1 MTTVASPGVVVI
13 GGVDTHA
20 DVHVAAACDHLGGVL
35 GTQGFAT
42 TPAGYRALLAYL
54 RSFGQLQV
62 VGVEGTGSY
71 GSGLA
76 RHLAEHE
83 VRVLEVNRP
92 DRQARRAQGKSDVV
106 DAIAAARAVI
116 SGQARVIPKSH
127 NGTVEALRALQ
138 TVHRSA
144 RKARTQALNQLHAL
158 VLTAP
163 DPIRRPLRAL
173 PNRQLVATCAG
184 YRPGHGDDLVVI
196 TKLALRELATRIR
209 DLDAQIT
216 RLQARR
222 RRLVTA
228 TAPALLA
235 IYGVGPDTATALLLA
250 AGDNPHRLTS
260 DRSYSALL
268 GASPIK
274 ASSGKTDR
282 HRLNRGGDRHGNSAL
297 WTIVITRMAN
307 QPATRAYV
315 ERRTK
320 EGMSTPEIIRC
331 LKRYVAREVFNALPR
346 DALT

>member
-1 MTTVASPGVVVI
+1 MTTLASEGVVVI

-42 TPAGYRALLAYL
+42 TPTGYRALLRFL
-54 RSFGQLQV
+54 TSFGHLRA

-76 RHLAEHE
+76 RHLSERG
-83 VRVLEVNRP
+83 VQVLEVSRPNR
-92 DRQARRAQGKSDVV
+92 QVRRSHGKSDVV

-116 SGQARVIPKSH
+116 SGQASVTPKSH

-144 RKARTQALNQLHAL
+144 RKARTQALNQLHAV

-163 DPIRRPLRAL
+163 DPIRSPLRAMT
-173 PNRQLVATCAG
+173 NRQLVTTCAS
-184 YRPGHGDDLVVI
+184 YRPGDGDDLATI
-196 TKLALRELATRIR
+196 TKLALRELASRVR

-216 RLQARR
+216 RVQARR

-260 DRSYSALL
+260 ERSYSALL

-282 HRLNRGGDRHGNSAL
+282 HRLNRGGDRQGNSAL
-297 WTIVITRMAN
+297 WWIVITRMAN

-320 EGMSTPEIIRC
+320 EGLSAPEIIRC

-346 DALT
+346 EALT

>member
-1 MTTVASPGVVVI
+1 M
-13 GGVDTHA
+13 
-20 DVHVAAACDHLGGVL
+20 
-35 GTQGFAT
+35 
-42 TPAGYRALLAYL
+42 
-54 RSFGQLQV
+54 
-62 VGVEGTGSY
+62 
-71 GSGLA
+71 
-76 RHLAEHE
+76 
-83 VRVLEVNRP
+83 
-92 DRQARRAQGKSDVV
+92 
-106 DAIAAARAVI
+106 I

-127 NGTVEALRALQ
+127 NGTVEALRTLQ

-163 DPIRRPLRAL
+163 EPIRDQLRAL
-173 PNRQLVATCAG
+173 PNRQLVSTCAG
-184 YRPGHGDDLVVI
+184 YRPGDGDDLAAV
-196 TKLALRELATRIR
+196 TKLALRELATRVR

-250 AGDNPHRLTS
+250 AGDNPDRLSS
-260 DRSYSALL
+260 DRTFAALL

-297 WTIVITRMAN
+297 WTHRHHPHG
-307 QPATRAYV
+307 QPASHPGL
-315 ERRTK
+315 RRTPHQ
-320 EGMSTPEIIRC
+320 GRH
-331 LKRYVAREVFNALPR
+331 
-346 DALT
+346 

>member
-1 MTTVASPGVVVI
+1 MTTLASQHVVVI

-20 DVHVAAACDHLGGVL
+20 DMHVAAACDHLGGVL

-42 TPAGYRALLAYL
+42 TPAGYRALLAFL

-76 RHLAEHE
+76 RHLAEHG

-116 SGQARVIPKSH
+116 SGRARVIPKSH
-127 NGTVEALRALQ
+127 NGTVEALRTLQ

-163 DPIRRPLRAL
+163 DPIRSKLRVL
-173 PNRQLVATCAG
+173 PNAQLVATCAG
-184 YRPGHGDDLVVI
+184 YRPAGDDLAAI
-196 TKLALRELATRIR
+196 TKLALRELAVRVR
-209 DLDAQIT
+209 DLDAQIN
-216 RLQARR
+216 RLQAHR
-222 RRLVTA
+222 RRLITA
-228 TAPALLA
+228 AAPALLA

-320 EGMSTPEIIRC
+320 EGLSTPEIIRC
-331 LKRYVAREVFNALPR
+331 LKRYVAREVFAALPR
-346 DALT
+346 ETLT

>member
-1 MTTVASPGVVVI
+1 MSSVSSEPVVVI

-20 DVHVAAACDHLGGVL
+20 DVHVVAACDRLGAVL
-35 GTQGFAT
+35 GTASFAT
-42 TPAGYRALLAYL
+42 TAAGYRSLLRFL
-54 RSFGQLQV
+54 RSFGQLQA

-76 RHLAEHE
+76 RHLAEHAVMVVE
-83 VRVLEVNRP
+83 VSRPNR
-92 DRQARRAQGKSDVV
+92 QVRRAHGKSDIV

-116 SGQARVIPKSH
+116 SGQARVTPKSH

-144 RKARTQALNQLHAL
+144 RKGRTQALNQLHAL

-163 DPIRRPLRAL
+163 DPIRDQLRQL
-173 PNRQLVATCAG
+173 PNRQLVSTCAG
-184 YRPGHGDDLVVI
+184 YRPADNDDLIAV
-196 TKLALRELATRIR
+196 TKTALRELAGRIR
-209 DLDAQIT
+209 DLEAQLA
-216 RLQARR
+216 RLERRR
-222 RRLVTA
+222 RRLVTT

-235 IYGVGPDTATALLLA
+235 IYGVGPDTATTLLLA
-250 AGDNPHRLTS
+250 AGDNPDRLGS
-260 DRSYSALL
+260 DRSFAALL
-268 GASPIK
+268 GASPIQ
-274 ASSGKTDR
+274 ASSGKTQR

-320 EGMSTPEIIRC
+320 EGMSSPEIIRC

-346 DALT
+346 ETLT